1 MTTKNVK
8 KEILNNLLSIPTE
21 NLNIIRSK
29 TFIRPLI
36 KTMIRDSL
44 LEGIIL
50 ESDLS
55 SELLESFLKKRNL
68 TEKSKRLNFIN
79 QNLLEED
86 DLKRLSVSQYKTNQI
101 SLRFFGEKANDYF
114 EKRKNDLDQ
123 YKYSLIQVKDS
134 DLAQDLYLRLESNES
149 EFNEI
154 ESEYSINVEKYKKGL
169 NEAIPLMRIHP
180 LVRKIL
186 KSTEIGI
193 INEPVNLG
201 EFWLIIRL
209 DEIIQAEFNE
219 KMRETLSKELF
230 EIFLER
236 LTQEILDEIKKER
249 FQDKFN

>member
-44 LEGIIL
+44 LEDIIL
-50 ESDLS
+50 EGDLS

-68 TEKSKRLNFIN
+68 TETSKRLNFIN

-101 SLRFFGEKANDYF
+101 SLRIFGEKAKDYF

-134 DLAQDLYLRLESNES
+134 DLAQELYLRLESNES

-186 KSTEIGI
+186 KSAEIGI

-201 EFWLIIRL
+201 KFWLIIRL